1 MAPECS
7 KGLALTNEGAL
18 ISVQP
23 DSKNEKE
30 ILKRVASP

>member
-1 MAPECS
+1 MAPESS

-23 DSKNEKE
+23 DSKNEME
-30 ILKRVASP
+30 ILRGVASP